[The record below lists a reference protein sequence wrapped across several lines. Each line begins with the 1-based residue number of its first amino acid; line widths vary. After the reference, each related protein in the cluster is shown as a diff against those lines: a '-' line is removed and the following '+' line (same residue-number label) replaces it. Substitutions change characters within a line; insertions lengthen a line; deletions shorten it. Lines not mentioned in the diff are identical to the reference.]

1 MVVVPFTRYTEQG
14 VEFTDSI
21 HYTDAEY
28 AATTPEQIISA
39 QDARFAAWVALTAF
53 VPDEMPPEPPPEEP

>member
-14 VEFTDSI
+14 VEFSDSI

-28 AATTPEQIISA
+28 STVTPEVIEA
-39 QDARFAAWVALTAF
+39 AKDARFASWVALTAF
-53 VPDEMPPEPPPEEP
+53 VPDETPPEEI